1 MRGYSNEAIEE
12 RTKSARR
19 LTDEIDRCLSDPFSG
34 DPDTLAILLN
44 EAADLLSHLVGIVR
58 QLQAEKRRMAG
69 DVIAHLQDLTDELRP
84 KL

>member
-12 RTKSARR
+12 RTQSARR
-19 LTDEIDRCLSDPFSG
+19 LTEEIDRCLSDSFSG
-34 DPDTLAILLN
+34 DPDTLGMLLN
-44 EAADLLSHLVGIVR
+44 DAADLLSHLVGIVR

-69 DVIAHLQDLTDELRP
+69 DVIASLQDLTDELRP

>member
-12 RTKSARR
+12 RTRSARG
-19 LTDEIDRCLSDPFSG
+19 LTEEIDRCLSDPFSG
-34 DPDTLAILLN
+34 DPDTLGMLLN
-44 EAADLLSHLVGIVR
+44 DAADLLLHLVGIVR

-69 DVIAHLQDLTDELRP
+69 DVIARLQDLADELRP

>member
-1 MRGYSNEAIEE
+1 MKGYSNEAIEE
-12 RTKSARR
+12 RTQSARG
-19 LTDEIDRCLSDPFSG
+19 LTEEIDRCLSDPFSG

-44 EAADLLSHLVGIVR
+44 DAADLLLHLVGIVR

-69 DVIAHLQDLTDELRP
+69 DVIASLQALADELRP

>member
-1 MRGYSNEAIEE
+1 MKGYSNEAIEK
-12 RTKSARR
+12 RTQSARR
-19 LTDEIDRCLSDPFSG
+19 LTDEIDRCLSDPFNG

-69 DVIAHLQDLTDELRP
+69 DVIAHLQALADELRP

>member
-12 RTKSARR
+12 RTQSARG
-19 LTDEIDRCLSDPFSG
+19 LTEEIDRCLSDPFSG
-34 DPDTLAILLN
+34 DPDTLAMLLN
-44 EAADLLSHLVGIVR
+44 DAADLLLHLVGIVR

-69 DVIAHLQDLTDELRP
+69 DVIARLQALADELRP